1 MDEMHSEEKMKTLDI
16 NAMQWDFRGSK
27 SIASMHVLLEYLT
40 DKGYTDF
47 YAPQEV
53 TLYFIDE
60 AGTL

>member
-1 MDEMHSEEKMKTLDI
+1 MDQMHSEEKMKTLAT
-16 NAMQWDFRGSK
+16 NEMQWDFRGSK

-47 YAPQEV
+47 YTPEEV
-53 TLYFIDE
+53 TLYFTDE